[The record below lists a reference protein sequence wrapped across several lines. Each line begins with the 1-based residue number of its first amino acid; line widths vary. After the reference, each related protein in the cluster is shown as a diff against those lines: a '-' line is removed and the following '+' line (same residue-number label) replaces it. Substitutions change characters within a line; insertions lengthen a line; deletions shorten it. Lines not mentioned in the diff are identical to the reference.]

1 VTDTE
6 FQVSEPQTIASIH
19 AGDRAAFASALE
31 CELDALY
38 RFVARELR
46 YHEALGN
53 IHSGDLQPEDIVDE
67 VAMQALEQARRIP
80 FRSTLKGWLRH
91 LALRS
96 IHKHVNRLRLQ
107 SRMESISLE
116 DQLLSGQKWG
126 VWYQPDAVLTWEDVL
141 PAPVPSAEE
150 ALVLNETQ
158 EDLEKALNALPSDQ
172 RLTFILRAIDG
183 LSYAEVAAILN
194 RPRSAVKDTYRTA
207 REALRE
213 HFAGRFKRAEVK
225 PASTASTARQA
236 EVGRS
241 SPGEG

>member
-1 VTDTE
+1 
-6 FQVSEPQTIASIH
+6 
-19 AGDRAAFASALE
+19 LE
-31 CELDALY
+31 RELDALY

-67 VAMQALEQARRIP
+67 VAMQVLEEARRIP

-91 LALRS
+91 VALRS
-96 IHKHVNRLRLQ
+96 IHKHMNRLRLQ
-107 SRMESISLE
+107 SRMEAISLE
-116 DQLLSGQKWG
+116 GQLLSGQKWG
-126 VWYQPDAVLTWEDVL
+126 VWYQPDAVLIWEDVL

-158 EDLEKALNALPSDQ
+158 EDLEKALNVLPSDQ

-183 LSYAEVAAILN
+183 LSYAEIAAILN
-194 RPRSAVKDTYRTA
+194 RPRSAVKDMYRTA

-213 HFAGRFKRAEVK
+213 HFAGRFKPAEVQT
-225 PASTASTARQA
+225 ASTASTPPQA
-236 EVGRS
+236 EAGRS

>member
-6 FQVSEPQTIASIH
+6 FQVSEPQTITSIH

-31 CELDALY
+31 RELDALY
-38 RFVARELR
+38 RFIARELR
-46 YHEALGN
+46 YHKALGD
-53 IHSGDLQPEDIVDE
+53 IHSDDLQPEDIVDE
-67 VAMQALEQARRIP
+67 VAIQALEQARRIP
-80 FRSTLKGWLRH
+80 SRSTLKGWLRH

-107 SRMESISLE
+107 SRMEAISLE
-116 DQLLSGQKWG
+116 DQLLSGPKWG

-183 LSYAEVAAILN
+183 LSYAEIAAILN
-194 RPRSAVKDTYRTA
+194 RPLSAVKDAYRTA
-207 REALRE
+207 RDALRE
-213 HFAGRFKRAEVK
+213 HFAGRFKRAEVQ
-225 PASTASTARQA
+225 PASPSSSVKA
-236 EVGRS
+236 EAQR
-241 SPGEG
+241 PGPGAG

>member
-1 VTDTE
+1 MIDTE
-6 FQVSEPQTIASIH
+6 LQVSETQTVTSIH
-19 AGDRAAFASALE
+19 AGDRAAFNSALE
-31 CELDALY
+31 RELDPLY

-80 FRSTLKGWLRH
+80 SRSTLKGWLRH

-107 SRMESISLE
+107 SRMDSISLE

-126 VWYQPDAVLTWEDVL
+126 VWYQPDTVLTWEDVL
-141 PAPVPSAEE
+141 PAPVPSAGE
-150 ALVLNETQ
+150 ALVLNETR

-183 LSYAEVAAILN
+183 LSYAEISSILN
-194 RPRSAVKDTYRTA
+194 KPRDAVKSAYREA
-207 REALRE
+207 REALRQ
-213 HFAGRFKRAEVK
+213 HFTARFKLAEVE
-225 PASTASTARQA
+225 PASPSTSAKA
-236 EVGRS
+236 EAQR
-241 SPGEG
+241 PGPGAG